1 MTFSICATVDG
12 RHGVAVA
19 TKAIAVG
26 STAPFVCRRGA
37 VCTQATTST
46 PLGVRAVRALE
57 VGTTI
62 KDAVESQLADDTH
75 AAVRQVHGIDAGGDT
90 VAVTGSEC
98 VPVADDL
105 EGEGYTVAGNMLES
119 ADVLAVMADTFE
131 SSSGSP
137 LDRRLLD
144 ALRAGEDA
152 GGDKRGEHVQ
162 STALCV
168 FDPDEPRL
176 AHDLRVDEH
185 DDAVAELERI
195 HHLATTVGKEW
206 KEAYPR
212 ADVQRYPER
221 ISQ

>member
-12 RHGVAVA
+12 SHGVAIA

-26 STAPFVCRRGA
+26 STAPFVCRKGA

-57 VGTTI
+57 AGATVE
-62 KDAVESQLADDTH
+62 DAVESQLADDPD
-75 AAVRQVHGIDAGGDT
+75 AAVRQVHGVDAGGDT

-98 VPVADDL
+98 VPVAGDL

-131 SSSGSP
+131 SSSGEP

-152 GGDKRGEHVQ
+152 GGDKRGEHAQ
-162 STALCV
+162 SAALRV
-168 FDPDEPRL
+168 FDPDDPRL

-195 HHLATTVGKEW
+195 HDLATTVGNEW
-206 KEAYPR
+206 EEAYPR
-212 ADVQRYPER
+212 ANVQRYPKR
-221 ISQ
+221 NSQ

>member
-12 RHGVAVA
+12 RHGVVVA

-46 PLGVRAVRALE
+46 PLGVRAIRALE
-57 VGTTI
+57 AGTPVEY
-62 KDAVESQLADDTH
+62 AVESQLADDPH
-75 AAVRQVHGIDAGGDT
+75 ATVRQVHGVDAGGDT

-98 VPVADDL
+98 VPVAGDL
-105 EGEGYTVAGNMLES
+105 EGEGYTVAGNMLGS
-119 ADVLAVMADTFE
+119 ADVLATVADAFE
-131 SSSGSP
+131 ASSGSP

-152 GGDKRGEHVQ
+152 GGDKRGEHAQ
-162 STALCV
+162 SAALCV

-185 DDAVAELERI
+185 DDAIAELERI
-195 HHLATTVGKEW
+195 HDLATTAGNEW
-206 KEAYPR
+206 EEAYSR